1 MKTLLLGMLMC
12 ICNIISIHAQSEI
25 QFTISKSKQK
35 ELPENV
41 VNALDLRLKQ
51 IFNRNSA
58 ASANQYNVFEIE
70 PTLEISDALS
80 TEGLIQEVSIA
91 QGELTL
97 IAKNAIDETM
107 YYSMVIP
114 LKGSSLGGE
123 EKAMKT
129 MISNI
134 KITNTAFTRFIRTAR
149 QKIQDY
155 YATNCGFIL
164 QKAQGLYEQKKYQEA
179 ISYLSAISETLPC
192 YEQASVLLSELAQY
206 SSMTT
211 DTVVIERIV
220 EKPIEI
226 EKVVEKPVIIEKV
239 VEKPVVVERPV
250 VVEKP
255 TPQVNTPKLNYNI
268 SISANDLDVKVLKC
282 YGNEIQRRI
291 TIELQV
297 TNQNNT
303 IDSGTVS
310 FESAYTSDGMP
321 CKNRGA
327 LGDRFNTSYGVKL
340 PPQIKLK
347 QNFYVLEVSEKI
359 GSFSYV
365 ELHIRNA
372 KVVIRD
378 LPVEW

>member
-80 TEGLIQEVSIA
+80 TEGLIQEVSVA

-310 FESAYTSDGMP
+310 FE
-321 CKNRGA
+321 
-327 LGDRFNTSYGVKL
+327 
-340 PPQIKLK
+340 
-347 QNFYVLEVSEKI
+347 
-359 GSFSYV
+359 
-365 ELHIRNA
+365 
-372 KVVIRD
+372 
-378 LPVEW
+378 

>member
-1 MKTLLLGMLMC
+1 MKRLLLGMFMC
-12 ICNIISIHAQSEI
+12 ICSIINIHAQGEI
-25 QFTISKSKQK
+25 QFTISKSEQK
-35 ELPENV
+35 ELPESV

-58 ASANQYNVFEIE
+58 ASANKYNVFEIE
-70 PTLEISDALS
+70 PMLEISDALS
-80 TEGLIQEVSIA
+80 TEGLIQEVSVA

-97 IAKNAIDETM
+97 IAKNAVDETM

-155 YATNCGFIL
+155 YAANCGIIL
-164 QKAQGLYEQKKYQEA
+164 QKAQSLYEQKKYQEA

-206 SSMTT
+206 NATPT

-220 EKPIEI
+220 EKPIEV
-226 EKVVEKPVIIEKV
+226 EKVVEKPVIVEKV
-239 VEKPVVVERPV
+239 IEKPVVVEKPI

-255 TPQVNTPKLNYNI
+255 VPQVNTPKLNYNI

-282 YGNEIQRRI
+282 HGNEVQRRI

-297 TNQNNT
+297 TNQNNS
-303 IDSGTVS
+303 IDGGTVS
-310 FESAYTSDGMP
+310 FESAYTADGIS

-327 LGDRFNTSYGVKL
+327 LGDRFNISYGVKL
-340 PPQIKLK
+340 PPQVKLK

-359 GSFSYV
+359 ESFSYV
-365 ELHIRNA
+365 ELHIRDA
-372 KVVIRD
+372 KVVIRN